1 MCERTSLSKTSAG
14 VLRFGVERSC
24 QQDLTATVAVRY
36 MQWLLTGGIDALV
49 DARDANITYLMRFQT
64 RLTAEISGSEGS
76 GGTASSNRSPSSLN

>member
-1 MCERTSLSKTSAG
+1 
-14 VLRFGVERSC
+14 
-24 QQDLTATVAVRY
+24 